1 MAPKMASPPLRKRM
15 VSIECLLINSWVA
28 RNVPRAAFPLDD
40 SLYNRV
46 PLNCSMDDLY
56 KGARASNSTN
66 SPVPSSPVTYPF
78 ALPSTPPMF
87 SGGSK
92 VMISILNFVL
102 CTYIVWVV
110 IQVLPMLSFQGR
122 C

>member
-1 MAPKMASPPLRKRM
+1 
-15 VSIECLLINSWVA
+15 
-28 RNVPRAAFPLDD
+28 
-40 SLYNRV
+40 
-46 PLNCSMDDLY
+46 
-56 KGARASNSTN
+56 
-66 SPVPSSPVTYPF
+66 
-78 ALPSTPPMF
+78 MF